1 MDEVKIKARDNRLTV
16 VAVLRKIFGY
26 SIFLMLIYCFVTYR
40 EDINML
46 NFYRIM
52 SYFDTDTSVSE
63 NFTGYTFEVGIDSVH
78 SPFGGGLV
86 VLNKDSL
93 KIINAA
99 GLEDLSEQLKYS
111 SPQLLTGDKRII
123 AYDKGGNEISIFGSY
138 ALLKQ
143 LQEEN
148 PVLWCNMNKQGDLL
162 VLFEEPGYKG
172 SVKLYSE
179 DSKQQFQ
186 WSSSEYYIISGCI
199 NSNGE
204 KLSLLCVG
212 GENRRTFIRTYNIHN
227 EEPLHEI
234 DLGEAIFYSME
245 YDNND
250 NLSVITENGLYT
262 YDKNGQETS
271 AYTYSVGSLSCYSHE
286 NGEMPLLSL
295 THGSGKYK
303 AVLIND
309 GEELHSFETDEEIT
323 GLFYETGTLSAL
335 TNEYAYLY
343 ETSDGSKTTYSVYSA
358 KSISKRIDGSY
369 LVIFSDR
376 AEVLGK
382 SST

>member
-26 SIFLMLIYCFVTYR
+26 SIFLMLIYCFITYR

-148 PVLWCNMNKQGDLL
+148 PVLWCNINKQGDLL

-199 NSNGE
+199 NNSGE

-227 EEPLHEI
+227 EEPLFEI
-234 DLGEAIFYSME
+234 DLGETIFYSME

-271 AYTYSVGSLSCYSHE
+271 AYTYSAGSLSCYSHE
-286 NGEMPLLSL
+286 NGEMPLLSIV
-295 THGSGKYK
+295 TGSGKYK
-303 AVLIND
+303 AVLVND
-309 GEELHSFETDEEIT
+309 GEELHSFETDEEIN

-335 TNEYAYLY
+335 TNENAYLY
-343 ETSDGSKTTYSVYSA
+343 ETSDGSKTTYSVYAA

-382 SST
+382 SS